1 MCVSFYRKV
10 GIYNINDKEAS
21 MKKETIKVNGMSC
34 AACSARVEKTIGKMK
49 GVTEAAVNLATG
61 KATFSYNENQ
71 ITLEDIK
78 REISKAGYEPVD
90 IVGNVNT
97 DLDQEEKEKES
108 KKLWRKFLVS
118 AIFATPLLYFSMA
131 PMISAVAF
139 PYPEFLSPMFYPQR
153 YAIFLMLLTIP
164 ILIVGNQFYVVGYRG
179 IWNRSPNMDSLVAMG
194 TTAAIIYSVYEVINI
209 FAGNLHGSPHLYFE
223 TAGVIITLILL
234 GRFLEAKSKGKTS
247 QAIKKLMGLSP
258 KTARVIKDGEEYEV
272 PIDEVELGHRI
283 IVRPGE
289 KIPVDG
295 LVLEGNT
302 SIDESMLTG
311 ESIPVEKIQGDNVYG
326 ATINKNGSIQF
337 EATKIGSE
345 TALAQIIKL
354 VEDAQGSKAPIA
366 RMADVV
372 SGIFVPIVFIIALI
386 SFLGWMLSGESLV
399 FSMTIFIAVL
409 VIACPCALGLATPTS
424 IMVGTGKAAEYGIL
438 FKGGEALER
447 AHQVET
453 IILDKTGTI
462 TEGKPVV
469 TDIITAKGM
478 DINQL
483 LQLSASAEKGSEHPL
498 ADAIMKRAEDESLIL
513 KDLANFAALPG
524 KGLEAEIDG
533 DRVLLGNKKL
543 MEEEGISVTELE
555 DDFENLAQEG
565 KTPLYIGINE
575 KLSGIIGVAD
585 IIKEGSVKAIREL
598 KEMGLDVIMIT
609 GDHKKTAQAI
619 AKSVGIDHVLAGV
632 LPEGKSL
639 EVKKIQASGKKVA
652 MVGDGIN
659 DAPALVEGDIGI
671 AIGSGTDV
679 AIESADIVLM
689 GNDLSGVVTAIKLSK
704 RTIRTIKQNLFWAFG
719 YNVIGIPIAAGLLY
733 IFGGPLLNPMFAA
746 AAMSLSSVSVVS
758 NALRI
763 KNFKK
768 D

>member
-1 MCVSFYRKV
+1 
-10 GIYNINDKEAS
+10 
-21 MKKETIKVNGMSC
+21 MKKETIKIKGMTC
-34 AACSARVEKTIGKMK
+34 AACSARVEKVIEKME
-49 GVTEAAVNLATG
+49 GVKEVSVNLATG
-61 KATFSYNENQ
+61 KATLLFNESE
-71 ITLEDIK
+71 ITLEEIK
-78 REISKAGYEPVD
+78 REISKAGYQPVD
-90 IVGNVNT
+90 ILPQENI
-97 DLDQEEKEKES
+97 DLDQEEKDKES
-108 KKLWRKFLVS
+108 KKLWTKFVVS
-118 AIFATPLLYFSMA
+118 AIFAGPLLYLSMA
-131 PMISAVAF
+131 PMISAISF
-139 PYPEFLSPMFYPQR
+139 PFPEFLSPMIYPQR
-153 YAIFLMLLTIP
+153 YAILLLLLTIP

-209 FAGNLHGSPHLYFE
+209 LTGNLHGPPHLYFE

-258 KTARVIKDGEEYEV
+258 KTARVIKDGKEYEI
-272 PIDEVELGHRI
+272 PIDEVELGYRI

-295 LVLEGNT
+295 IVLEGNT

-311 ESIPVEKIQGDNVYG
+311 ESIPVEKTQGDNVFG
-326 ATINKNGSIQF
+326 ATINKNGTIQF
-337 EATKIGSE
+337 QATKIGSQ

-386 SFLGWMLSGESLV
+386 SFLGWILSGESLV

-409 VIACPCALGLATPTS
+409 VIACPCALGLATPTA
-424 IMVGTGKAAEYGIL
+424 IMVGTGKATEYGIL

-478 DINQL
+478 DRNQL
-483 LQLSASAEKGSEHPL
+483 LQLAASGEKGSEHPL
-498 ADAIMKRAEDESLIL
+498 ADAIVKNAEEENISLKKIEG
-513 KDLANFAALPG
+513 FMALPG

-533 DRVLLGNKKL
+533 SRVLVGNKKL
-543 MEEEGISVTELE
+543 MEEKSISVIELE
-555 DDFENLAQEG
+555 ESFEALADDG
-565 KTPLYIGINE
+565 KTPVYISVNE
-575 KLSGIIGVAD
+575 ELAGIIAVAD
-585 IIKEGSVKAIREL
+585 VIKPGSAKAITEL
-598 KEMGLDVIMIT
+598 KNMGLDVIMIT
-609 GDHKKTAQAI
+609 GDHEKTGQAI
-619 AKSVGIDHVLAGV
+619 AKTVGIEHVLAGV
-632 LPEGKSL
+632 LPEGKSF
-639 EVKKIQASGKKVA
+639 EVKKIQDAGKKVA

-659 DAPALVEGDIGI
+659 DAPALVQGDIGI

-704 RTIRTIKQNLFWAFG
+704 RTIKTIKQNLFWAFG
-719 YNVIGIPIAAGLLY
+719 YNVIGIPVAAGLLY
-733 IFGGPLLNPMFAA
+733 VFGGPLLNPMLAA

-763 KNFKK
+763 KNFRK

>member
-1 MCVSFYRKV
+1 
-10 GIYNINDKEAS
+10 
-21 MKKETIKVNGMSC
+21 MKKQTIKVNGMSC
-34 AACSARVEKTIGKMK
+34 AACSARVEKTIEKMD

-61 KATFSYNENQ
+61 KATFSYNEDE
-71 ITLEDIK
+71 ITLKDIK
-78 REISKAGYEPVD
+78 KEISKAGYEPVD
-90 IVGNVNT
+90 ILPTLNT

-108 KKLWRKFLVS
+108 KKLWSKFVVS
-118 AIFATPLLYFSMA
+118 AVFAAPLLYFSMA
-131 PMISAVAF
+131 PMISLISF
-139 PYPEFLSPMFYPQR
+139 PFPEFLSPFLYPER
-153 YAIFLMLLTIP
+153 YALFLMFLTIP
-164 ILIVGNQFYVVGYRG
+164 ILVVGNQFYVIGYKG

-194 TTAAIIYSVYEVINI
+194 TTAAILYSVYEVINI
-209 FAGNLHGSPHLYFE
+209 FIGSMHGAPHLYFE

-234 GRFLEAKSKGKTS
+234 GRSLEAKSKGKTS
-247 QAIKKLMGLSP
+247 EAIKKLMGLSP
-258 KTARVIKDGEEYEV
+258 KTAKVIKAGEEYEV
-272 PIDEVELGHRI
+272 PIDEVELGYRI

-295 LVLEGNT
+295 VVIEGNT

-311 ESIPVEKIQGDNVYG
+311 ESIPVEKTQGDNVYG
-326 ATINKNGSIQF
+326 ATINKNGIIQF

-354 VEDAQGSKAPIA
+354 VEDAQGSKARIA

-372 SGIFVPIVFIIALI
+372 SGIFVPIVFVIALI
-386 SFLGWMLSGESLV
+386 SFLGWMLSGETLG

-469 TDIITAKGM
+469 TDIIVAKGI
-478 DINQL
+478 DRSQL

-498 ADAIMKRAEDESLIL
+498 AEAIIKSAEDENISL
-513 KDLANFAALPG
+513 KKVANFMALPG
-524 KGLEAEIDG
+524 RGLEAEIDG
-533 DRVLLGNKKL
+533 GRVLLGNKKL
-543 MEEEGISVTELE
+543 MEEKSIPVAELE
-555 DDFENLAQEG
+555 SDFDNLAQEG
-565 KTPLYIGINE
+565 KTPVYIGINGS
-575 KLSGIIGVAD
+575 LSGIIGVAD
-585 IIKEGSVKAIREL
+585 VIKPNSAKAIAEL
-598 KEMGLDVIMIT
+598 KEMGIDVIMIT
-609 GDHKKTAQAI
+609 GDHKKTAEAI

-632 LPEGKSL
+632 LPEGKSI
-639 EVKKIQASGKKVA
+639 EVKRIQSTGKKVA

-659 DAPALVEGDIGI
+659 DAPALVQGDIGI

-689 GNDLSGVVTAIKLSK
+689 GNDLFDVVTAIKLSK

-719 YNVIGIPIAAGLLY
+719 YNVIGIPIAAGVLY

-763 KNFKK
+763 KNFRK